1 MNKMET
7 DIHRANSS
15 LKEKSVNRRRS
26 VSRKVKAKRLAATAF
41 AAFLAFTATKSI
53 EQNSGPNVLH
63 PITDKITNTIEVN
76 TEGVYDL
83 KPGEVYIQ
91 NGNGITWGNV
101 QIGIPQYAQRI
112 INGLRSRGKQLEV
125 ECKGT
130 AYDTINGP
138 DYPLNIQSA
147 EIVPFETSTRS
158 EGKIIDEQTNNV
170 LTFGTNS
177 AFSGFIVNTTI
188 GIKNHKGEFTALSSF
203 TSSLDD

>member
-15 LKEKSVNRRRS
+15 LKEKSANRRRS
-26 VSRKVKAKRLAATAF
+26 VSRKVKARRFAATALT
-41 AAFLAFTATKSI
+41 AFLSFTAAKSI

-63 PITDKITNTIEVN
+63 PVTGKIVN
-76 TEGVYDL
+76 TEGVYNL